1 MNVVM
6 IALRQRTGRGRC
18 GFLNNAL
25 ILAFVLAASFV
36 ASPAAANPRF
46 AALTVDAHTGKILFA
61 RNADAQRYPASLT
74 KVMTLYCL
82 FEELKAGRMKLDTPI
97 TMSAH
102 AAAQPPSKIGLKPGS
117 TLRVEDA
124 IGLLVTK
131 SANDVAAAVAEAI
144 SGSES
149 RFAERMTQT
158 AKRLGMTRTRFR
170 NASGLPDNQQVTT
183 ARDMATL
190 ALRLQADFPQYY
202 HYFSLPSYTFRGRTY
217 PTHNKLIGRYKGT
230 DGVKTGYI
238 RASGF
243 NLTASVRRDGK
254 HLIGVVMGGRT
265 GATRNKYMMSML
277 D

>member
-1 MNVVM
+1 
-6 IALRQRTGRGRC
+6 
-18 GFLNNAL
+18 
-25 ILAFVLAASFV
+25 
-36 ASPAAANPRF
+36 
-46 AALTVDAHTGKILFA
+46 
-61 RNADAQRYPASLT
+61 
-74 KVMTLYCL
+74 TLYCL
-82 FEELKAGRMKLDTPI
+82 FEELKAGRVMLDTPI

-102 AAAQPPSKIGLKPGS
+102 AAAQPPSKIGLMPGS
-117 TLRVEDA
+117 TLRVEEA
-124 IGLLVTK
+124 IGLLMTK

-202 HYFSLPSYTFRGRTY
+202 HYFSLPSYTFRGRTC

-254 HLIGVVMGGRT
+254 HLIGVVMCGRT
-265 GATRNKYMMSML
+265 GATRKKYMMSML
-277 D
+277 DNAFPKTTRRNDSPLVSSAGSAPKLAQLKQPPIPMSKPVQTA